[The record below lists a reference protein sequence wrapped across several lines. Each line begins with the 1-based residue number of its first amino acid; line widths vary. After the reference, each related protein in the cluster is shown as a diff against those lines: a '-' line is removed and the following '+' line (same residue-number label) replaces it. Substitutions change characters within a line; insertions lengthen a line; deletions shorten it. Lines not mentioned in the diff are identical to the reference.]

1 MSERLIEWLKLLFLS
16 LIQGFTE
23 ILPISSSGHILV
35 FENLMGLNTSLT
47 LSVFLHLGSL
57 IAVFIFFRNEIKN
70 LFFSFFSYIF
80 KRNREEQTKK
90 NFHYVI
96 LLIIATLPAGIIGVL
111 FNDIIDTIFYRPLFV
126 IVGFYITALLLFLLR
141 YTKVRRTIEQM
152 TWKDALFVGFA
163 QAIGIIPGIS
173 RSGITISAL
182 KSRSFDDDSAA
193 HFSFFMLMP
202 VTLGSFIVE
211 MIKVLKVPLE
221 NIKTSIIPTSVC
233 VIVSLLATYVS
244 LHLFLKLI
252 KKGKLWYFSLYLIA
266 LATLL
271 IFLLK

>member
-1 MSERLIEWLKLLFLS
+1 MSENLIEWLKLLL
-16 LIQGFTE
+16 LALVQGFTE

-35 FENLMGLNTSLT
+35 LENLMGLNTSLT
-47 LSVFLHLGSL
+47 FSVFLHLGSL
-57 IAVFIFFRNEIKN
+57 LAVFFFFHREIKN
-70 LFFSFFSYIF
+70 LCLSFFSYIF
-80 KRNREEQTKK
+80 KKNREEQTTK
-90 NFHYVI
+90 NFHFII
-96 LLIIATLPAGIIGVL
+96 LLMIATIPAGIIGVL
-111 FNDIIDTIFYRPLFV
+111 FNDAIDQIFYRPIFV
-126 IVGFYITALLLFLLR
+126 ILGFYITALLLFLIR
-141 YTKVRRTIEQM
+141 YTKTKRTMEQM
-152 TWKDALFVGFA
+152 TWKDALYVGLA

-182 KSRSFDDDSAA
+182 KSRNLDDDSAA

-211 MIKVLKVPLE
+211 VIKVLKTPLE
-221 NIKTSIIPTSVC
+221 NIKTSILPISVC
-233 VIVSLLATYVS
+233 VIVSLIATYIS

-252 KKGKLWYFSLYLIA
+252 KKGKLWYFSLYLIT

>member
-1 MSERLIEWLKLLFLS
+1 MSENLIEWLKLLL
-16 LIQGFTE
+16 LALVQGFTE

-35 FENLMGLNTSLT
+35 LENLMGLNTSLT
-47 LSVFLHLGSL
+47 FSVFLHLGSL
-57 IAVFIFFRNEIKN
+57 LAVFIYFHKEIKD
-70 LFFSFFSYIF
+70 LCLSFFSYIF
-80 KRNREEQTKK
+80 KKSREEQTTK
-90 NFHYVI
+90 NFHFII
-96 LLIIATLPAGIIGVL
+96 LLMIATLPAGIIGVL
-111 FNDIIDTIFYRPLFV
+111 FNDAIDQIFYRPIFV
-126 IVGFYITALLLFLLR
+126 ILGFYITALLLFLIR
-141 YTKVRRTIEQM
+141 YTKTKRTIEQM
-152 TWKDALFVGFA
+152 TWKDALYVGLA

-182 KSRSFDDDSAA
+182 KSRNLDDDSAA

-211 MIKVLKVPLE
+211 VIKVLKTPLE
-221 NIKTSIIPTSVC
+221 NIKTSILPISVC
-233 VIVSLLATYVS
+233 IIVSLIATYIS

-252 KKGKLWYFSLYLIA
+252 KKGKLWYFSLYLIT

>member
-1 MSERLIEWLKLLFLS
+1 MSERLIEWLKLLL
-16 LIQGFTE
+16 LALVQGFTE

-35 FENLMGLNTSLT
+35 LENLMGLNTSLT
-47 LSVFLHLGSL
+47 FSVFLHLGSL
-57 IAVFIFFRNEIKN
+57 LAVFIYFHKEIKD
-70 LFFSFFSYIF
+70 LCLSFFSYIF
-80 KRNREEQTKK
+80 KKSREEQTTK
-90 NFHYVI
+90 NFHFII
-96 LLIIATLPAGIIGVL
+96 LLMIATLPAGIIGVL
-111 FNDIIDTIFYRPLFV
+111 FNDAIDQIFYRPIFV
-126 IVGFYITALLLFLLR
+126 ILGFYITALLLFLIR
-141 YTKVRRTIEQM
+141 YTKTKRTIEQM
-152 TWKDALFVGFA
+152 TWKDALYVGLA

-182 KSRSFDDDSAA
+182 KSRNLDDDSAA

-211 MIKVLKVPLE
+211 VIKVLKTPLE
-221 NIKTSIIPTSVC
+221 NIKTSILPISVC
-233 VIVSLLATYVS
+233 VIVSLIATYIS

-252 KKGKLWYFSLYLIA
+252 KKGKLWYFSLYLIT

>member
-1 MSERLIEWLKLLFLS
+1 MSENLIEWLKLLL
-16 LIQGFTE
+16 LALVQGFTE

-35 FENLMGLNTSLT
+35 LENLMGLNTSLT
-47 LSVFLHLGSL
+47 FSVFLHLGSL
-57 IAVFIFFRNEIKN
+57 LAVFIFFHGEIKN
-70 LFFSFFSYIF
+70 LCLSFFSYIF
-80 KRNREEQTKK
+80 KKNREEQTTK
-90 NFHYVI
+90 NFHFII
-96 LLIIATLPAGIIGVL
+96 LLMIATIPAGIIGVL
-111 FNDIIDTIFYRPLFV
+111 FNDAIDQIFYRPIFV
-126 IVGFYITALLLFLLR
+126 ILGFYITALLLFLIR
-141 YTKVRRTIEQM
+141 YTKTKRTIEQM
-152 TWKDALFVGFA
+152 TWKDALYVGLA

-182 KSRSFDDDSAA
+182 KSRNLDDDSAA

-211 MIKVLKVPLE
+211 VIKVLKTPLE
-221 NIKTSIIPTSVC
+221 NIKTSILPISVC
-233 VIVSLLATYVS
+233 VIVSLIATYIS

-252 KKGKLWYFSLYLIA
+252 KKGKLWYFSLYLIT

>member
-1 MSERLIEWLKLLFLS
+1 MSENLIEWLKLLL
-16 LIQGFTE
+16 LALVQGFTE

-35 FENLMGLNTSLT
+35 LENLMGLNTSLT
-47 LSVFLHLGSL
+47 FSVFLHLGSL
-57 IAVFIFFRNEIKN
+57 LAVFIFFHREIKN
-70 LFFSFFSYIF
+70 LCLSFFSYIF
-80 KRNREEQTKK
+80 KKNREEQTTK
-90 NFHYVI
+90 NFHFII
-96 LLIIATLPAGIIGVL
+96 LLMIATLPAGIIGVL
-111 FNDIIDTIFYRPLFV
+111 FNDAIDQIFYRPIFV
-126 IVGFYITALLLFLLR
+126 ILGFYITALLLFLIR
-141 YTKVRRTIEQM
+141 YTKTKRTIEQM
-152 TWKDALFVGFA
+152 TWKDALYVGLA

-182 KSRSFDDDSAA
+182 KSRNLDDDSAA

-211 MIKVLKVPLE
+211 VIKVLKTPLE
-221 NIKTSIIPTSVC
+221 NIKTSILPISVC
-233 VIVSLLATYVS
+233 VIVSLITTYIS

-252 KKGKLWYFSLYLIA
+252 KKGKLWYFSLYLIT

>member
-111 FNDIIDTIFYRPLFV
+111 FNDIINTIFYRPLFV
-126 IVGFYITALLLFLLR
+126 IIGFYITALLLFLLR
-141 YTKVRRTIEQM
+141 YTKVKRAIEQM

-182 KSRSFDDDSAA
+182 KSRNFDDDSAA

>member
-1 MSERLIEWLKLLFLS
+1 MSENLIEWLKLLL
-16 LIQGFTE
+16 LALVQGFTE

-35 FENLMGLNTSLT
+35 LENLMGLNTSLT
-47 LSVFLHLGSL
+47 FSVFLHLGSL
-57 IAVFIFFRNEIKN
+57 LAVFIYFHKEIKD
-70 LFFSFFSYIF
+70 LCLSFFSYIF
-80 KRNREEQTKK
+80 KKSREEQTTK
-90 NFHYVI
+90 NFHFII
-96 LLIIATLPAGIIGVL
+96 LLMIATLPAGIIGVL
-111 FNDIIDTIFYRPLFV
+111 FNDAIDQIFYRPIFV
-126 IVGFYITALLLFLLR
+126 ILGFYITALLLFLIR
-141 YTKVRRTIEQM
+141 YTKTKRTIEQM
-152 TWKDALFVGFA
+152 TWKDALYVGLA

-182 KSRSFDDDSAA
+182 KSRNLDDDSAA

-211 MIKVLKVPLE
+211 VIKVLKTPLE
-221 NIKTSIIPTSVC
+221 NIKTSILPISVC
-233 VIVSLLATYVS
+233 VIVSLIATYIS

-252 KKGKLWYFSLYLIA
+252 KKGKLWYFSLYLIT